1 MNAAEAI
8 RAAAAIPVDRVTLT
22 LDRSDLD
29 ELVASL
35 DELDWLQGEVKRLRG
50 ERCEGGEQ

>member
-35 DELDWLQGEVKRLRG
+35 DELEWLQGEVKRLRG

>member
-35 DELDWLQGEVKRLRG
+35 DELDWLQGEVKQLRG